1 MCGKNTK
8 CNIGQAGEEFQAV
21 GAEKVLTLREKYA
34 ILTNTDAV
42 FICAGVAQSVE
53 QLIRNQQ
60 VAGSSPVTSSNFSVT
75 KVTEFFDFWRC
86 LLMSEKEY
94 RALRSALASTR
105 MEGFE
110 VTEQTEKDC
119 IRLLS
124 GDISVA
130 DLVKEIV
137 SRPAKAV

>member
-1 MCGKNTK
+1 MQTARTVAFRRNLK
-8 CNIGQAGEEFQAV
+8 IEYAG
-21 GAEKVLTLREKYA
+21 
-34 ILTNTDAV
+34 I
-42 FICAGVAQSVE
+42 AQSVE

-75 KVTEFFDFWRC
+75 KVTEFFDFRRG
-86 LLMSEKEY
+86 LLMGEKEY

-124 GDISVA
+124 GDVSVA

>member
-1 MCGKNTK
+1 MLSY
-8 CNIGQAGEEFQAV
+8 QLF
-21 GAEKVLTLREKYA
+21 
-34 ILTNTDAV
+34 ILFAS
-42 FICAGVAQSVE
+42 IAQSVE

-75 KVTEFFDFWRC
+75 KVTEFFDFRRG
-86 LLMSEKEY
+86 LLMGEKEY

-137 SRPAKAV
+137 SRPAKAVCYGIQHRPYFGSLLSGNFCADQQV

>member
-1 MCGKNTK
+1 MKF
-8 CNIGQAGEEFQAV
+8 I
-21 GAEKVLTLREKYA
+21 LTLKGKYGIIIGSHKRRRHAA
-34 ILTNTDAV
+34 IL
-42 FICAGVAQSVE
+42 FAGIAQSVE